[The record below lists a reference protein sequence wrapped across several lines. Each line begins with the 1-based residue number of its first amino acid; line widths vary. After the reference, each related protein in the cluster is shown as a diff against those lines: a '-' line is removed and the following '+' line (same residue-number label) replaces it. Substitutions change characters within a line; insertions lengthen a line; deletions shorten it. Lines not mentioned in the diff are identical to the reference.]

1 MSGHSKWSSIKH
13 KKAATDAKRGKIF
26 TKLIREVTVAAKAG
40 GGDPEA
46 NPRLRLAVDKAR
58 AQNMPNDTIQRAIKK
73 GVGGND
79 GVEYEEV
86 IYEGYGPSQI
96 AVVIEALTDNR
107 NRTAAAIRHTFTKF
121 NGNLGATNSVQYM
134 FDRKGTVTVPK
145 EKVDEETLTEHI
157 LEGGAEDLEDQ
168 GDAFMVICPMEN
180 FEEVK
185 AYLDQKGI
193 DSESAELQ
201 RLPQTRVTVSE
212 KEEAEKVLGF
222 LDALE
227 EDDDVQ
233 KVFSNFDID
242 EDVMAELAG

>member
-46 NPRLRLAVDKAR
+46 NPGLRLAVDKAK
-58 AQNMPNDTIQRAIKK
+58 AQNMPNDTIARAIKK

-79 GVEYEEV
+79 GVDYEEV
-86 IYEGYGPSQI
+86 IYKGYGPSNV

-107 NRTAAAIRHTFTKF
+107 NRTAAAIRFTFTKH

-134 FDRKGTVTVPK
+134 FDRKGTLTIPK
-145 EKVDEETLTEHI
+145 SQVDEETLTEHI
-157 LEGGAEDLEDQ
+157 LEAGGEDLEDQ
-168 GDAFMVICPMEN
+168 GDSFMVICEMEN
-180 FEEVK
+180 FEGVK
-185 AYLDQKGI
+185 SYLEGKGI
-193 DSESAELQ
+193 AAESTELQ
-201 RLPQTRVTVSE
+201 RLPQTRVTVSD

-222 LDALE
+222 FDALE
-227 EDDDVQ
+227 DDDDVQ
-233 KVFSNFDID
+233 KIFSNFDID
-242 EDVMAELAG
+242 ETLLAELAG